1 MKFGVLGDAKI
12 AREKVIPAI
21 RIAGHDVI
29 ALGRRT
35 PDAKM
40 DDPVYDGVVQ
50 TDYDGVLA
58 HPNVDIIY
66 NPLPNHLHVPWSIK
80 AMKADKHVICEK
92 PIALNQ
98 VELQQLE
105 DAAEATGRYVYEGF
119 MIRHHPQWKWL
130 LKAAIGRVQA
140 VQIVF
145 AYPTLNHGNIRNIP
159 EYGGGPLYDIGCYAI
174 MAGILIF
181 GGGPDRINV
190 EMVMDDAHGVENF
203 ASGLLV
209 WPGNRHLCFSVS
221 SSSALTQSVHVIG
234 TEGAARLE
242 VPFNPIGPTTGYLTQ
257 NSLGPG
263 EEITFPDCDQYA
275 LMVRDVVASIEAGAQ
290 PDLAHS
296 RIVTACLE
304 TMLAHRPG

>member
-1 MKFGVLGDAKI
+1 MKFGILGDAKI

-21 RIAGHDVI
+21 RSAGHDVI

-35 PDAKM
+35 PVAKAG
-40 DDPVYDGVVQ
+40 DPVYDGVEQ
-50 TDYDGVLA
+50 TNYDGVLA
-58 HPNVDIIY
+58 HPDVDIIY

-80 AMKADKHVICEK
+80 AMQADKHVICEK
-92 PIALNQ
+92 PIALNRG
-98 VELQQLE
+98 ELQQLE
-105 DAAEATGRYVYEGF
+105 DAAKATGRYVYEGF

-130 LKAAIGRVQA
+130 PEAPIGRAQG

-145 AYPTLNHGNIRNIP
+145 AYPTLSNDNIRNVP

-181 GGGPDRINV
+181 GGGPNSITV

-203 ASGLLV
+203 ASGLLL
-209 WPGNRHLCFSVS
+209 WPGNRHLCFSIS
-221 SSSALTQSVHVIG
+221 SSSALTQAVHVIG

-242 VPFNPIGPTTGYLTQ
+242 VPFNPIGTTTGYLMRDG
-257 NSLGPG
+257 LGPG
-263 EEITFPDCDQYA
+263 EAITFPDCDQYA
-275 LMVRDVVASIEAGAQ
+275 LMVEDIADSIDAGTR
-290 PDLAHS
+290 PDFAHS
-296 RIVTACLE
+296 RIVTSCLE